1 MTAPVPPDAERA
13 VGIERY
19 GTPTP
24 GIGGVLRQIPADFQV
39 EEVPRREPRGSGRYL
54 IVEVGKENWET
65 QGLVRALARAL
76 RISRKRVSF
85 AGMKDRN
92 AVTVQRM
99 SLFGVPPEAL
109 ARVSLP
115 GVRLR
120 PLGLD
125 PEPVTLGDLE
135 SNRFSIALR
144 AISLPAE
151 EVRARAAATTAALR
165 ALGGVPNFF
174 GLQRFGERRAVTH
187 KVGELLVRGDVEG
200 AVRAYVGDE
209 GSEEGEKTRE
219 ARRLAREGDFKGA
232 IAAFPK
238 SLGFEKALLNHLVAH
253 PGDWVGA
260 LQALPVGLQTL
271 FVHGFQAQLF
281 NRVLSERLVRGL
293 SMAEPVAGDVLVLQE
308 RGVEPVT
315 VANLESARKATAQG
329 RARVS
334 GPLFGPEAPVASG
347 EPGEIER
354 NVLEEAL
361 VAPEDFAKGPVTSKG
376 RRRALLLPAAVRW
389 EAGADETNPGKT
401 ALKLRFSLEPGAY
414 ATVVLREFIKA

>member
-1 MTAPVPPDAERA
+1 MSAPIPPEAERA
-13 VGIERY
+13 VGMERY
-19 GTPTP
+19 GTETP
-24 GIGGVLRQIPADFQV
+24 GIGGVLRQVPADFRV

-54 IVEVGKENWET
+54 ITEVEKENWDT

-76 RISRKRVSF
+76 RVSRKRVSF

-99 SLFGVPPEAL
+99 SLFGVRPAAL
-109 ARVSLP
+109 ESVRLP

-120 PLGLD
+120 AVGLD

-135 SNRFSIALR
+135 SNRFSIVLR
-144 AISLPAE
+144 SVSLPAE
-151 EVRARAAATTAALR
+151 EARARAEATAAALR
-165 ALGGVPNFF
+165 ALGGAPNFF

-200 AVRAYVGDE
+200 AVRAYVGDA
-209 GSEEGEKTRE
+209 GEGEGERTRE
-219 ARRLAREGDFKGA
+219 ARRLAREGDLKGA

-253 PGDWVGA
+253 PGDWTGA
-260 LQALPVGLQTL
+260 LEALPSGLRTL
-271 FVHGFQAQLF
+271 FVHGFQARLF
-281 NRVLSERLVRGL
+281 NRVLCERLARGL
-293 SMAEPVAGDVLVLQE
+293 SLAEPMEGDVLVL
-308 RGVEPVT
+308 RNGGTEPVGA
-315 VANLESARKATAQG
+315 ANLASARKAVADG

-354 NVLEEAL
+354 GVLDEAKIE
-361 VAPEDFAKGPVTSKG
+361 PGDFAKGPVTSKG
-376 RRRALLLPAAVRW
+376 RRRALLLPAAVKW
-389 EAGADETNPGKT
+389 EAGPDDRNSGAT
-401 ALKLRFSLEPGAY
+401 ALKLQFSLEPGAY
-414 ATVVLREFIKA
+414 ATVVVREFMKS